1 MVELLSYS
9 GNDLM
14 VVNVARV
21 SYGKHSDV
29 FEERDIKLIN
39 YLVNHQHTSPFRHPQ
54 LQFRITC
61 PIYVERQLF
70 KHQVGLCL
78 AGDTYVTF
86 IKKSGSL
93 YKITI
98 KDLFDKWNSGRSHQN
113 SSKDKLYQQA
123 RIKGMSLRVLNED
136 THEFEIGHI
145 KDVMYSGMKEV
156 YRITCEDGN
165 SIKCSKDHRIYTNEG
180 WKSIANGLT
189 TSDFIG
195 LNGLKYAGTGNYQVY
210 EDLKSKR
217 EMGLSVEQMADLY
230 GCSYHTIRKWLKIH
244 NLKFTKEETLF
255 KKNNSPW
262 NKNKKGYKLR
272 FTEKGYAKKLE
283 IAKNQPKG
291 ILSPAWR
298 GGITNER
305 GKIGQWTRSVAK
317 EVHTKYNFTC
327 QECGKGGKL
336 HCHHIVPVTTDISRA
351 YDKGNL
357 ITVCESCHQNIH
369 RSAENEIK
377 FAEKVTGE
385 SFFPLIKQFG
395 KNNKNRKGNKL
406 KVHFSKIVSIEKLG
420 IEETYDIEVDHKYHN
435 FTGNGIVVHN
445 SANSISGRY
454 VDFSDSYYEIPT
466 GGWRKQSKSS
476 KQGSEGTLDTDEQKI
491 ASDIERQV
499 IELCKDSYS
508 KLIEMGVSKEQARS
522 VLPLNLNTTF
532 IWSGSLL
539 AFIHMWKL
547 RLKPDAQQETRE
559 VAQEML
565 NVIKNIEGN
574 PFEHTLVAFDL

>member
-244 NLKFTKEETLF
+244 NLK
-255 KKNNSPW
+255 
-262 NKNKKGYKLR
+262 
-272 FTEKGYAKKLE
+272 
-283 IAKNQPKG
+283 
-291 ILSPAWR
+291 
-298 GGITNER
+298 
-305 GKIGQWTRSVAK
+305 
-317 EVHTKYNFTC
+317 FTC